1 MPAALVKSELT
12 LKQTGGILIEAQK
25 GIAAA
30 NAVYDNAAV
39 QLRYTGLS
47 HVYL

>member
-25 GIAAA
+25 GIAA